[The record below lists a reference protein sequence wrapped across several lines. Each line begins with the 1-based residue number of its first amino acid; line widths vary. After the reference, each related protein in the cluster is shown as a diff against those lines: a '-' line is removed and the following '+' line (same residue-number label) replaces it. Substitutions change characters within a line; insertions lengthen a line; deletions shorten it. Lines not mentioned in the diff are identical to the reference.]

1 MRRTVARVAAGCLL
15 GVACATA
22 ASGCSSQREE
32 KRTITVLAAAS
43 LTEPF
48 TTLAHEYEQQH
59 PGTHVAVSF
68 AASSTIV
75 TQLSHG
81 APADVVALADT
92 EASKKLPED
101 VARGKS
107 WTPFA
112 TNELQIVTP
121 RGNPAHVS
129 NVADLAK
136 ADTVLCAKRVP
147 CGRAADKALA
157 KAEVRPHVV
166 SYEKDVKA
174 TLAKVISGD
183 AQAAIVYAT
192 DVRAAGTKVTG
203 VAIPA
208 ATNVTTTLP
217 IAVWS
222 DNSTAKGFADLVRS
236 DAGRRVLTGDGFGLP
251 K

>member
-1 MRRTVARVAAGCLL
+1 MRRAVSRVATGALV
-15 GVACATA
+15 GVTCAA
-22 ASGCSSQREE
+22 AVSGCSAHDDE
-32 KRTITVLAAAS
+32 KQTITVLTAAS

-48 TTLAHEYEQQH
+48 TTLAHEYERDH

-81 APADVVALADT
+81 APADIVALADT
-92 EASKKLPED
+92 EAPKSLPED
-101 VARGKS
+101 VAKGRS

-121 RGNPAHVS
+121 EGNPAHVT
-129 NVADLAK
+129 NLNDLAK
-136 ADTVLCAKRVP
+136 VDTVLCAKRVP
-147 CGRAADKALA
+147 CGRAADKVLTKA
-157 KAEVRPHVV
+157 KVSPHVV

-183 AQAAIVYAT
+183 AQAGIVYAT
-192 DVRAAGTKVTG
+192 DVRAAGAKVAG

-208 ATNVTTTLP
+208 RTNVHTTLP

-222 DNSTAKGFADLVRS
+222 DNDTAKGFADLVRGA
-236 DAGRRVLTGDGFGLP
+236 AGRKVLQADGFGLP
-251 K
+251 T